1 MSSAFGD
8 DIFADLAGD
17 ADTAQSLPM
26 DAPEINVNVNP
37 ANNVHENSDN
47 RAQKQRANSANLA
60 STPPANSDLLQGLND
75 KQLEATVYP
84 GKTLMIVAGAG
95 SGKTRVLTH
104 RIAYILE
111 QHWAWPSQILAI
123 TFTNKAASEMRERLT
138 AMLSEDVSRRL
149 WVATFHSTCVSILR
163 KWHEKMG
170 LPSSFTI
177 YDADDSKRLIK
188 NILDDFN
195 LDTKQYP
202 PKLFIGRISDQKNDL
217 IDAAQYAKFAEA
229 SGEILDEIT
238 ARVFAE
244 YEKRLSNLN
253 ALDFD
258 DLIGKTIDLL
268 KGNSDVQEYYQH
280 KFKYILIDE
289 YQDTNHAQ
297 YVLVRLLRGGG
308 SLTVVGDSDQSIYA
322 FRGATIRNILEFE
335 QDYEDAQTIL
345 LEQNY
350 RSVNNILKAAN
361 SVIDQNP
368 NRTKKN
374 LWSDKGDGALIQ
386 GYNAEDNY
394 AEADYVVQQVESLAG
409 QDTHYKDIA
418 VFYRSNAQSRSIE
431 EKLINARIPYKLV
444 GGVRFYERREIRDL
458 IAYLHATI
466 NRDDDIHL
474 RRILNV
480 PRRGIGKTTEDRVA
494 TFAYEHG
501 CSFGDALQMLEEVE
515 GVNASA
521 GKKLSDFDASLAT
534 LEQWIDTEQ
543 PELGDIVQKI
553 AEDTGY
559 LAELQLSQDVQDQVR
574 VDNIFELVEA
584 AKSFTPQN
592 VDPDTEDADLGVPEI
607 PNTGRR
613 ALELFLEQI
622 ALISDS
628 DQIPSNDP
636 DDPGQ
641 VTLMTLHTAKGLEF
655 DNVFLTGFEDG
666 TLPLRNSLDSE
677 FDLTEERRL
686 AYVGITRAR
695 KQLFIT
701 WASRR
706 NVYGKWIDLMV
717 SRFAKDIPADL
728 IEWDESET
736 PVSSAFGGDFDDE
749 GYQASPDEEEPWWA
763 KYRK

>member
-1 MSSAFGD
+1 MTNIQKQIWGAIQMSS
-8 DIFADLAGD
+8 
-17 ADTAQSLPM
+17 
-26 DAPEINVNVNP
+26 
-37 ANNVHENSDN
+37 
-47 RAQKQRANSANLA
+47 
-60 STPPANSDLLQGLND
+60 LLDGLND
-75 KQLEATVYP
+75 KQLEATVYA

-104 RIAYILE
+104 RIAYIME
-111 QHWAWPSQILAI
+111 QKWAWPSQILAI
-123 TFTNKAASEMRERLT
+123 TFTNKAASEMRERLSG
-138 AMLSEDVSRRL
+138 MLDEDVSRRL

-163 KWHEKMG
+163 KWHQNMG

-177 YDADDSKRLIK
+177 YDTDDSKRLIS

-195 LDTKQYP
+195 LDKKQYP
-202 PKLFIGRISDQKNDL
+202 PKLFVGLISDQKNDL
-217 IDAAQYAKFAEA
+217 VDATNYANFAAE
-229 SGEILDEIT
+229 SGEVLDEIT
-238 ARVFAE
+238 AKVYTE
-244 YEKRLSNLN
+244 YEKRLTNLN

-258 DLIGKTIDLL
+258 DLIGKTIELL
-268 KGNSDVQEYYQH
+268 NKSDEARSYYQE

-335 QDYEDAQTIL
+335 KDYEDAQTIL

-361 SVIDQNP
+361 SVIDKNP
-368 NRTKKN
+368 NRKKKN
-374 LWSDKGDGALIQ
+374 LWSDKGDGEVIA
-386 GYNAEDNY
+386 GYNAFDGY
-394 AEADYVVQQVESLAG
+394 DEANHIVAKIEELASQG
-409 QDTHYKDIA
+409 AHYKDIA

-431 EKLINARIPYKLV
+431 EKLVNARLPYKLV
-444 GGVRFYERREIRDL
+444 GGVKFYERKEIRDL
-458 IAYLHATI
+458 IAYLHAII
-466 NRDDDIHL
+466 NRDDDIHV

-480 PRRGIGKTTEDRVA
+480 PRRGIGKTTEERVA
-494 TFAYEHG
+494 HFAYEHG
-501 CSFGDALQMLEEVE
+501 CSFGDALQMLDEVD
-515 GVNASA
+515 GVNAGA
-521 GKKLSDFDASLAT
+521 VKRLEEFEEVLAKLESWLDENDP
-534 LEQWIDTEQ
+534 D
-543 PELGDIVQKI
+543 LGDIVQKV

-559 LAELQLSQDVQDQVR
+559 LEELQLSEDVQDQVR

-584 AKSFTPQN
+584 AKSFKPQN
-592 VDPDTEDADLGVPEI
+592 VDPDVDAQSVEFPDL

-666 TLPLRNSLDSE
+666 TLPHRNSLDSE
-677 FDLTEERRL
+677 FELTEERRL

-695 KQLFIT
+695 KRLFIT

-706 NVYGKWIDLMV
+706 NVFGNWVDFKI
-717 SRFAKDIPADL
+717 SRFAKDIPEHL
-728 IEWDESET
+728 IEWNDEENADAST
-736 PVSSAFGGDFDDE
+736 DFGD
-749 GYQASPDEEEPWWA
+749 GYQASPGENGSLDEPWWA
-763 KYRK
+763 KYRN